1 MPSSAVRRVQS
12 ALARQPRL
20 PLAQLP
26 TPIHDA
32 IRLREAL
39 GGPGR
44 CPRIL
49 IKRDDLTALGL
60 GGNKARKLEYL
71 VADAQAQGA
80 TTLITTGAV
89 QSNHA
94 RMTAAAAC
102 VAGMRSVLVLTTRMD
117 EAKVRLP
124 PSPQDGFGETRK
136 PDATP
141 VPALEGNLLLD
152 HLYGATVRLVPSVD
166 PMLAVG
172 QDEAVVAEVVAEE
185 ESHGRRPYV
194 IPVGGSSGIG
204 VLGYVGGTAELVE
217 QLAAMAV
224 APSRLYYAS
233 GSRGTQAG
241 LTLGARLCEAPYRVY
256 GVAVSAGE
264 PEKIERAKRIAN
276 EAAATLELPE
286 RLELSELT
294 TDQAFIGDGYGIP
307 TSGGLEAI
315 DLLARSEAILLDPCY
330 TAKGMA
336 ALIAHVRDGSLPA
349 GETVVFLH
357 TGGMPALFTQEFSSR
372 VSAGDRATPGGFG
385 SSRPALPS

>member
-1 MPSSAVRRVQS
+1 MSSTAVTRVRT
-12 ALARQPRL
+12 ALAAQPRI

-32 IRLREAL
+32 VRLRDAL
-39 GGPGR
+39 GGRAR

-71 VADAQAQGA
+71 VADAQARGA

-102 VAGMRSVLVLTTRMD
+102 VAGMRCVLVLT
-117 EAKVRLP
+117 
-124 PSPQDGFGETRK
+124 
-136 PDATP
+136 ATTAD
-141 VPALEGNLLLD
+141 PALAGNLLLD
-152 HLYGATVRLVPSVD
+152 RLYGAEVRLVPSID

-172 QDEAVVAEVVAEE
+172 QDEAIVAEVVAEE
-185 ESHGRRPYV
+185 EASGRTPYV
-194 IPVGGSSGIG
+194 IPIGGSSGVG

-217 QLAAMAV
+217 QLAELKI
-224 APSRLYYAS
+224 APTRLYYAS

-241 LTLGARLCEAPYRVY
+241 LTLGAVLCEAPYRVY

-264 PEKIERAKRIAN
+264 PEKIERARRIAN
-276 EAAATLELPE
+276 EAATRLGLSE
-286 RLELSELT
+286 RLDLPDLV
-294 TDQAFIGDGYGIP
+294 TDQSFIGEGYGIP

-330 TAKGMA
+330 TSKGMA
-336 ALIAHVRDGSLPA
+336 ALIQHVRDGQLSPA
-349 GETVVFLH
+349 DTIVFLH
-357 TGGMPALFTQEFSSR
+357 TGGMPAVFTS
-372 VSAGDRATPGGFG
+372 GFVDAFTHRRG
-385 SSRPALPS
+385 

>member
-1 MPSSAVRRVQS
+1 MRSTAVGRVRA
-12 ALARQPRL
+12 ALATQPHL
-20 PLAQLP
+20 SLAGLP

-32 IRLREAL
+32 VRFRDAL
-39 GGPGR
+39 GGPAR

-102 VAGMRSVLVLTTRMD
+102 VAGMRCVLVLTTRMD
-117 EAKVRLP
+117 DTKVGL
-124 PSPQDGFGETRK
+124 K

-152 HLYGATVRLVPSVD
+152 RLYGATVRLVPSID

-172 QDEAVVAEVVAEE
+172 RDEAVVAAVVADEE
-185 ESHGRRPYV
+185 AQGCKPYV
-194 IPVGGSSGIG
+194 IPVGGSSAIG
-204 VLGYVGGTAELVE
+204 VFGYLGGTAELVE
-217 QLAAMAV
+217 QLTAMDT
-224 APSRLYYAS
+224 APARLYYAS

-241 LTLGARLCEAPYRVY
+241 LTLGARLCEAPYRLC

-264 PEKIERAKRIAN
+264 PEKIERARRIAN
-276 EAAATLELPE
+276 EAAGRLELPE
-286 RLELSELT
+286 RLELSDLV
-294 TDQAFIGDGYGIP
+294 TDQGFIGEGYGIP
-307 TSGGLEAI
+307 TQAGLEAI
-315 DLLARSEAILLDPCY
+315 ALLAQTEAILLDPCY
-330 TAKGMA
+330 TSKAMA
-336 ALIAHVRDGSLPA
+336 ALVDPSLYR
-349 GETVVFLH
+349 H
-357 TGGMPALFTQEFSSR
+357 
-372 VSAGDRATPGGFG
+372 RA
-385 SSRPALPS
+385 A